1 MHSEYGYYKAC
12 EEKWTRVI
20 AYVCFALGAL
30 AFASLCS
37 GAQILAT
44 QTSPDGQWRVTIEA
58 STHPPKFELW
68 STPSVGGVRRKI
80 GSTVPHDN
88 DVFEFRISADSKRVV
103 YRQGRTATGESK
115 LYSTRIDAAGG
126 TLISQPLPADG
137 RVSAG
142 IALTSGGMSVRYR
155 WSAVAGA
162 AGDYYAV
169 NVYGGTILRELFAD
183 GFESGNAGAWQ

>member
-1 MHSEYGYYKAC
+1 MN
-12 EEKWTRVI
+12 R
-20 AYVCFALGAL
+20 AL
-30 AFASLCS
+30 AFIVLLALASVS
-37 GAQILAT
+37 HGAQVLFPKV
-44 QTSPDGQWRVTIEA
+44 SPNGVWRVEIADHTSA
-58 STHPPKFELW
+58 SKFELW
-68 STPSVGGVRRKI
+68 ATPTAGGARRKI
-80 GSTVPHDN
+80 GHAVPSDH
-88 DVFEFRISADSKRVV
+88 DVFEYLISADSTRVV
-103 YRQGRTATGESK
+103 YRQGRTATGESR

>member
-1 MHSEYGYYKAC
+1 MSNRRLLFAA
-12 EEKWTRVI
+12 VL
-20 AYVCFALGAL
+20 CFAVAL
-30 AFASLCS
+30 MLFAALVY
-37 GAQILAT
+37 GAQTIAV
-44 QTSPDGQWRVTIEA
+44 QTSPDGLWRVEIADHTSA
-58 STHPPKFELW
+58 SRFELW
-68 STPSVGGVRRKI
+68 STPPVGGVRRKI
-80 GSTVPHDN
+80 GSTVPHDH
-88 DVFEFRISADSKRVV
+88 DVFEIVISADSKRVV
-103 YRQGRTATGESK
+103 YRQGRTATGESR